1 VQLADVNL
9 NDLDAFEKQ
18 CPHDMFEVLRREAPV
33 FWQEEPAGVGPGYWA
48 ITRYDDLK
56 HISRHPLQFSSEK
69 MGAILREPDPATV
82 EFQRQIML
90 SMDPPRH
97 RQYRMLVNKAFTP
110 RMVDGLRP
118 RIQAM
123 VKDIV
128 NAVIERGEC
137 DFVEQ
142 LAAPLPML
150 VICELMGI
158 PEEDRRHVYEIGN
171 KMVGFDDPEYHDGK
185 TLPMKMKENDEN
197 MQLSAQMFIYAAK
210 LREKALAHPGD
221 DLGTA
226 LVNVELDG
234 RKLTPEEF
242 NFFFLLL
249 LIAGNETTRTVTS
262 NGMVSLMDH
271 PDQLRALKQDISLL
285 DGAVEEI
292 LRFSPAVHS
301 FRRTA
306 TQPTEIRGQEITE
319 DAKLI
324 LWYPS
329 ANRDEDVFP
338 DPQRFDIR
346 RTPNDH
352 VAFGYGEH
360 YCLGAN
366 LARMELQE
374 IFREVVTRIDGI
386 ERTAKPRRLRSNFIN
401 GVKEMRVRFEQG
413 PVVS

>member
-1 VQLADVNL
+1 MKLSEVNL
-9 NDLDAFEKQ
+9 NDLDAFERG

-33 FWQEEPAGVGPGYWA
+33 FWQDEPYGSGYWA
-48 ITRYDDLK
+48 ITKYEDVK
-56 HISRHPLQFSSEK
+56 HISRHPMEFSSERQ
-69 MGAILREPDPATV
+69 GSLIRDPDPGALAFIQQV
-82 EFQRQIML
+82 ML
-90 SMDPPRH
+90 SMDPPKH
-97 RQYRMLVNKAFTP
+97 RNYRSLVNKAFTP
-110 RMVDGLRP
+110 RMVDGMRP
-118 RIQAM
+118 RIARM
-123 VKDIV
+123 CREIV
-128 NAVIERGEC
+128 NGVIERGEC

-413 PVVS
+413 PVLS

>member
-1 VQLADVNL
+1 MKLSEVNL
-9 NDLDAFEKQ
+9 NDLDAFQ
-18 CPHDMFEVLRREAPV
+18 RACPHDMFEVLRREAPV
-33 FWQEEPAGVGPGYWA
+33 YWQEEPGGPGYWA
-48 ITRYDDLK
+48 ITKYEDLK
-56 HISRHPLQFSSEK
+56 HISRHPIEFSSERQ
-69 MGAILREPDPATV
+69 GSLIRDPDPGALA
-82 EFQRQIML
+82 FIRQVML

-97 RQYRMLVNKAFTP
+97 RAYRLLVNKAFTP
-110 RMVDGLRP
+110 RMVDALRP
-118 RIQAM
+118 RIRQLCRE
-123 VKDIV
+123 IV
-128 NAVIERGEC
+128 NSVIEKGEC
-137 DFVEQ
+137 DFVED

-150 VICELMGI
+150 VITEMMGV
-158 PEEDRRHVYEIGN
+158 PEEDRLQIYELGN
-171 KMVGFDDPEYHDGK
+171 KMVGFDDPELHDGK
-185 TLPMKMKENDEN
+185 TLDMKMKQEDEN
-197 MQLSAQMFIYAAK
+197 MQLSAQMFMYAAK
-210 LREKALAHPGD
+210 LREKALANPSD
-221 DLGTA
+221 DLATA

-249 LIAGNETTRTVTS
+249 LIAGNETTRTVTT
-262 NGMVSLMDH
+262 NGMISLLDH
-271 PDQLRALKQDISLL
+271 PDQLRDLKRDLSLL

-306 TQPTEIRGQEITE
+306 TQRTVIRGQEIPE
-319 DAKLI
+319 NAKLI

-338 DPQRFDIR
+338 APQRFDIR

-374 IFREVVTRIDGI
+374 IFREIVTRVDDV
-386 ERTAKPRRLRSNFIN
+386 ERTAPPRRLRSNFIN
-401 GVKEMRVRFEQG
+401 GVKEMRVRFEAG
-413 PVVS
+413 PVVAA

>member
-1 VQLADVNL
+1 MKLSEVNL
-9 NDLDAFEKQ
+9 NDLDAFERG

-33 FWQEEPAGVGPGYWA
+33 FWQDEPHGSGYWA
-48 ITRYDDLK
+48 ITKYDDLK
-56 HISRHPLQFSSEK
+56 QISRRPLEFSSERQ
-69 MGAILREPDPATV
+69 GSLIRDPDPGALAFIQQV
-82 EFQRQIML
+82 ML
-90 SMDPPRH
+90 SMDPPKH
-97 RQYRMLVNKAFTP
+97 RNYRMLVNKAFTP
-110 RMVDGLRP
+110 RMVVAMRP
-118 RIQAM
+118 RIAQICRE
-123 VKDIV
+123 IV
-128 NAVIERGEC
+128 NKVIEKGEC
-137 DFVEQ
+137 DFVEE

-150 VICELMGI
+150 VITEMMGV
-158 PEEDRRHVYEIGN
+158 PEEDRQNVYEISN

-185 TLPMKMKENDEN
+185 TLAMKAGEHDEN
-197 MQLSAQMFIYAAK
+197 MQLSAQMFLYAAK
-210 LREKALAHPGD
+210 LREKALTHPSD
-221 DLGTA
+221 DLATA

-249 LIAGNETTRTVTS
+249 LIAGNETTRTVTT
-262 NGMVSLMDH
+262 NGMISLLDH
-271 PDQLRALKQDISLL
+271 PDQLRALKQDMSLL
-285 DGAVEEI
+285 GGAIEEI

-301 FRRTA
+301 FRRSA
-306 TQPTEIRGQEITE
+306 TQTTEIRGQKIEE
-319 DAKLI
+319 NAKLI

-346 RTPNDH
+346 RSPNDH

-374 IFREVVTRIDGI
+374 IFRELVTRIDGL

-401 GVKEMRVRFEQG
+401 GVKEMRVRFEPG
-413 PVVS
+413 PVLS

>member
-1 VQLADVNL
+1 MKLSEVNL
-9 NDLDAFEKQ
+9 NDLDAFERA

-33 FWQEEPAGVGPGYWA
+33 FWQSEPDGNGYWA
-48 ITRYDDLK
+48 ITKYDDVK
-56 HISRHPLQFSSEK
+56 HISRHPMEFSSERQ
-69 MGAILREPDPATV
+69 GSLIRDPDPGALAFIQQV
-82 EFQRQIML
+82 ML
-90 SMDPPRH
+90 SMDPPKH
-97 RQYRMLVNKAFTP
+97 RNYRSLVNKAFTP

-118 RIQAM
+118 RIAQM
-123 VKDIV
+123 CRQIV
-128 NAVIERGEC
+128 NRVIEKGEC
-137 DFVEQ
+137 DFVEE

-150 VICELMGI
+150 VITELMGV
-158 PEEDRRHVYEIGN
+158 PEEDRMNVYEIGN

-185 TLPMKMKENDEN
+185 TLPMKMKQNDEN
-197 MQLSAQMFIYAAK
+197 MQLSAQMFVYAAK
-210 LREKALAHPGD
+210 LREKALANPAN
-221 DLGTA
+221 DLATA

-249 LIAGNETTRTVTS
+249 LIAGNETTRTVTT
-262 NGMVSLMDH
+262 NGMISLLDH
-271 PDQLRALKQDISLL
+271 PDQLRALKQDLSLL

-306 TQPTEIRGQEITE
+306 TQPTVIRGQEIPE
-319 DAKLI
+319 NGKLI

-329 ANRDEDVFP
+329 ANRDEEVFP
-338 DPQRFDIR
+338 EPQRFDIR

-374 IFREVVTRIDGI
+374 IFRELVTRIDGL
-386 ERTAKPRRLRSNFIN
+386 ERTAPPRRLRSNFIN
-401 GVKEMRVRFEQG
+401 GVKEMRVQFKPA
-413 PVVS
+413 PVIAA

>member
-1 VQLADVNL
+1 MKLSEVNL
-9 NDLDAFEKQ
+9 NDLNAFERA

-33 FWQEEPAGVGPGYWA
+33 FWQDEPGGSGYFA
-48 ITRYDDLK
+48 ITKYDDVK
-56 HISRHPLQFSSEK
+56 YISRHPMEFSSERQ
-69 MGAILREPDPATV
+69 GSLIRDPDPGALA
-82 EFQRQIML
+82 FIQQIML
-90 SMDPPRH
+90 SMDPPKH
-97 RQYRMLVNKAFTP
+97 RSYRMLVNKAFTP
-110 RMVDGLRP
+110 RMVDGMRP
-118 RIQAM
+118 RIASMCRQ
-123 VKDIV
+123 IV
-128 NAVIERGEC
+128 NGVIERGEC
-137 DFVEQ
+137 DFVEE

-158 PEEDRRHVYEIGN
+158 PEEDRRNVYEIGN

-185 TLPMKMKENDEN
+185 TLELKAPQNDEN
-197 MQLSAQMFIYAAK
+197 LQLSAQMFLYAAK
-210 LREKALAHPGD
+210 LREKALQHPGD
-221 DLGTA
+221 DLATA

-262 NGMVSLMDH
+262 NGMISLMDH
-271 PDQLRALKQDISLL
+271 PDQLRALKQDPALL
-285 DGAVEEI
+285 DSAIEEI

-306 TQPTEIRGQEITE
+306 TQPMEIRSEKVPE
-319 DAKLI
+319 NAKLI
-324 LWYPS
+324 MWYPS
-329 ANRDEDVFP
+329 ANRDEDVFS

-346 RTPNDH
+346 RSPNDH

-374 IFREVVTRIDGI
+374 IFREIVTRIEGL

-401 GVKEMRVRFEQG
+401 GVKEMRVRFEPG
-413 PVVS
+413 PVVA

>member
-1 VQLADVNL
+1 MKLSEVNL
-9 NDLDAFEKQ
+9 NDLDVFERG

-33 FWQEEPAGVGPGYWA
+33 FWHEEPHGSGYWA
-48 ITRYDDLK
+48 ITKYEDVK
-56 HISRHPLQFSSEK
+56 HISRHPLEFSSERQ
-69 MGAILREPDPATV
+69 GSLIRDPDPGALLFIQQV
-82 EFQRQIML
+82 ML
-90 SMDPPRH
+90 SMDPPKHRH
-97 RQYRMLVNKAFTP
+97 YRMLVNKAFTP

-118 RIQAM
+118 RIAQM
-123 VKDIV
+123 CRQIV
-128 NAVIERGEC
+128 NGVIERGEC
-137 DFVEQ
+137 DFVED

-150 VICELMGI
+150 VITELMGV
-158 PEEDRRHVYEIGN
+158 PEADRRHVYEIGN

-185 TLPMKMKENDEN
+185 TLEMKVGPDEN
-197 MQLSAQMFIYAAK
+197 MQLSAQMFMYAAK
-210 LREKALAHPGD
+210 LREKALTHPGD
-221 DLGTA
+221 DLATA

-249 LIAGNETTRTVTS
+249 LIAGNETTRTVTT
-262 NGMVSLMDH
+262 NGMISLLDH
-271 PDQLRALKQDISLL
+271 PDQLRELSRDLSLL
-285 DGAVEEI
+285 DSAIEEI
-292 LRFSPAVHS
+292 LRYSPAVHS

-306 TQPTEIRGQEITE
+306 TQPTEIRGQEIPE
-319 DAKLI
+319 NAKLI

-346 RTPNDH
+346 RSPNEH

-374 IFREVVTRIDGI
+374 IFREILSRVDGI

-401 GVKEMRVRFEQG
+401 GVKEMRVRFEPG
-413 PVVS
+413 RVLA

>member
-1 VQLADVNL
+1 MKLSEVNL
-9 NDLDAFEKQ
+9 NDLDAFERD

-33 FWQEEPAGVGPGYWA
+33 FWQEEPNGGGYWA
-48 ITRYDDLK
+48 ITKYEDLK
-56 HISRHPLQFSSEK
+56 HISRHPMDFSSERQ
-69 MGAILREPDPATV
+69 GSLIRDPDPGALAFIQQV
-82 EFQRQIML
+82 ML
-90 SMDPPRH
+90 SMDPPKHRH
-97 RQYRMLVNKAFTP
+97 YRSLVNKAFTP

-118 RIQAM
+118 RIAQM
-123 VKDIV
+123 CRQIV
-128 NAVIERGEC
+128 NDVIEKGEC
-137 DFVEQ
+137 DFVED

-150 VICELMGI
+150 VITELMGV
-158 PEEDRRHVYEIGN
+158 PEEDRRNVYEIGN

-185 TLPMKMKENDEN
+185 TLEIKASENDAN
-197 MQLSAQMFIYAAK
+197 MKLSAEMFLYAAK

-221 DLGTA
+221 DLATA

-249 LIAGNETTRTVTS
+249 LIAGNETTRTVTT
-262 NGMVSLMDH
+262 NGMISLLDH
-271 PDQLRALKQDISLL
+271 PDQLRALKQDLSLL

-301 FRRTA
+301 FRRSA
-306 TQPTEIRGQEITE
+306 TKPTEIRGQEIPE

-338 DPQRFDIR
+338 EPQRFDIR
-346 RTPNDH
+346 RSPNDH

-374 IFREVVTRIDGI
+374 IFRELVTRIDGL

-401 GVKEMRVRFEQG
+401 GVKEMRVRFEPG
-413 PVVS
+413 PAVA

>member
-1 VQLADVNL
+1 MKLSEVNL
-9 NDLDAFEKQ
+9 NDLDAFERA

-33 FWQEEPAGVGPGYWA
+33 FWQEERGGPGYWA
-48 ITRYDDLK
+48 ITKYDDLK
-56 HISRHPLQFSSEK
+56 HISRHPMEFSSERR
-69 MGAILREPDPATV
+69 GSLIREPDEGALG
-82 EFQRQIML
+82 FIRQVML
-90 SMDPPRH
+90 SMDPPKHRH
-97 RQYRMLVNKAFTP
+97 YRSLVSKAFTP

-118 RIQAM
+118 RIAQM
-123 VKDIV
+123 CREIV
-128 NAVIERGEC
+128 NRVIEKGEC
-137 DFVEQ
+137 DFVEE

-150 VICELMGI
+150 VITELMGV
-158 PEEDRRHVYEIGN
+158 PEEDRMHVYEIGN
-171 KMVGFDDPEYHDGK
+171 KMVGFDDPEYHDGQ
-185 TLPMKMKENDEN
+185 TLEMKMKENDQN
-197 MQLSAQMFIYAAK
+197 MQLSAQMFMYAAK
-210 LREKALAHPGD
+210 LREKALSDPGN
-221 DLGTA
+221 DLATA

-249 LIAGNETTRTVTS
+249 LIAGNETTRTVTT
-262 NGMVSLMDH
+262 NGMISLLDH
-271 PDQLRALKQDISLL
+271 PDQLRDLGKDLSLL

-306 TQPTEIRGQEITE
+306 TQRTEIRGQEIAE
-319 DAKLI
+319 NAKLI

-329 ANRDEDVFP
+329 ANRDEDVFSE
-338 DPQRFDIR
+338 PQRFDIR

-374 IFREVVTRIDGI
+374 IFRELVTRFDDL
-386 ERTAKPRRLRSNFIN
+386 ERTAPPRRLRSNFIN
-401 GVKEMRVRFEQG
+401 GVKEMRVRFEPG
-413 PVVS
+413 PVLS

>member
-1 VQLADVNL
+1 MNLSDVNL
-9 NDLDAFEKQ
+9 NDLDAFERG

-33 FWQEEPAGVGPGYWA
+33 FWQEMPGNSGYWA
-48 ITRYDDLK
+48 ITKYEDLK
-56 HISRHPLQFSSEK
+56 HISRHPMEFSSERQ
-69 MGAILREPDPATV
+69 GSLIRDPDPGALAFIQQV
-82 EFQRQIML
+82 ML

-97 RQYRMLVNKAFTP
+97 RAYRMLVNKAFTP
-110 RMVDGLRP
+110 RMVDGMRP
-118 RIQAM
+118 RIAQM
-123 VKDIV
+123 CREIV
-128 NAVIERGEC
+128 NHVIEKGEC
-137 DFVEQ
+137 EFVED

-150 VICELMGI
+150 VITEMMGV
-158 PEEDRRHVYEIGN
+158 PEEDRHHVYEIGN
-171 KMVGFDDPEYHDGK
+171 KMVGFDDPELHDGK
-185 TLPMKMKENDEN
+185 TLEMSKETDAN
-197 MQLSAQMFIYAAK
+197 MQLSAQMFMYAAK
-210 LREKALAHPGD
+210 LREKALSHPSN
-221 DLGTA
+221 DLATA

-249 LIAGNETTRTVTS
+249 LIAGNETTRTVTT
-262 NGMVSLMDH
+262 NGMISLLDH
-271 PDQLRALKQDISLL
+271 PDQLRALKQDMSLL
-285 DGAVEEI
+285 DSAIEEI

-306 TQPTEIRGQEITE
+306 TQPTRIRGREIE
-319 DAKLI
+319 ENAKLI

-329 ANRDEDVFP
+329 ANRDEDVFEN
-338 DPQRFDIR
+338 PQQFDIR

-374 IFREVVTRIDGI
+374 IFREIVTRIDGL

-401 GVKEMRVRFEQG
+401 GVKEMRVQFEPG
-413 PVVS
+413 PALA

>member
-1 VQLADVNL
+1 MKLSEVDL
-9 NDLDAFEKQ
+9 NDLDVFENG
-18 CPHDMFEVLRREAPV
+18 CPHDMFAVLRREAPV
-33 FWQEEPAGVGPGYWA
+33 FWQDEPDGPGYWA
-48 ITRYDDLK
+48 ITKYDDVK
-56 HISRHPLQFSSEK
+56 HISRHPMEFSSERH
-69 MGAILREPDPATV
+69 GSLIRDPDPGALAFTQQV
-82 EFQRQIML
+82 ML

-97 RQYRMLVNKAFTP
+97 RAYRMLVNKAFTP

-118 RIQAM
+118 RIRQLCRE
-123 VKDIV
+123 IV
-128 NAVIERGEC
+128 NRVIEKGEC
-137 DFVEQ
+137 DFVEE

-150 VICELMGI
+150 VITELMGV
-158 PEEDRRHVYEIGN
+158 PEEDRHQIYELGN
-171 KMVGFDDPEYHDGK
+171 KMVGFDDPELHDGK
-185 TLPMKMKENDEN
+185 TLEMKMKQDDEN
-197 MQLSAQMFIYAAK
+197 VQLSAQMFMYAAK
-210 LREKALAHPGD
+210 LREKALAHPGN
-221 DLGTA
+221 DLATA

-249 LIAGNETTRTVTS
+249 LIAGNETTRTVTT
-262 NGMVSLMDH
+262 NGMISLLDH
-271 PDQLRALKQDISLL
+271 PDQLRDLKRDMSLL
-285 DGAVEEI
+285 DGAIEEI
-292 LRFSPAVHS
+292 LRYSPAVHS

-306 TQPTEIRGQEITE
+306 TQPTEIRGQEIAE
-319 DAKLI
+319 NAKLI

-338 DPQRFDIR
+338 EPQRFDIR

-374 IFREVVTRIDGI
+374 VFREIATRIDGM

-401 GVKEMRVRFEQG
+401 GVKEMRVQFEPG
-413 PVVS
+413 PVIAP